1 MNKIIVEFLGTYF
14 LLYIILAT
22 GNALAIGTALAI
34 ATLMGGKISG
44 GHFNP
49 AVSVMMCM
57 ADKLPKT
64 ELFAYVIAQIAG
76 GIAAYETYK
85 HLKI

>member
-1 MNKIIVEFLGTYF
+1 MNKIIVEFLGTF
-14 LLYIILAT
+14 FFLYIILAT
-22 GNALAIGTALAI
+22 GNALAIGAALAI
-34 ATLMGGKISG
+34 AILVGGKISG

-57 ADKLPKT
+57 ADKLPKHD
-64 ELFAYVIAQIAG
+64 LFAYVIAQISG